1 MYLSKEEEHMLRGD
15 YGEAVE
21 ISMSILTKL
30 GDMYQA
36 DRMIK
41 ISQVHIDAASYGGI
55 YDAGLDM
62 VERFA
67 GEGAVFQVPTTLN
80 SSGIDFERWRELLI
94 PPSFAEKQIR
104 LADAYLKLGAIPTW
118 TCAPYQ
124 YGEPVRPGQ
133 FIAWG
138 ESNAVAYANS
148 VIGART
154 NRYAD
159 LIDVC
164 TAIAG
169 RVPRFGLY
177 LDENRHGQIL
187 FKICIDTKNF
197 TCFDYASLGYYV
209 GSISGSKVPVLQG
222 ISKSVTPD
230 QLKSFCAAI
239 ATSGAVGLFHLCG
252 ITPEA
257 RNIEEAFGGMK
268 PIEKIRVGAEEL
280 NETKNRLCTMSGKCD
295 LVLLGCPHYSIEQ
308 IGKVARRLHG
318 KKIRRNMELWIFT
331 NGIIKRLSDRIGY
344 TQIIESAGGKIISD
358 ACFLSTHQDVWRFES
373 ILTDSAKMA
382 HYAPGIC
389 NIDVR
394 FENAMR
400 CVDEAVE

>member
-1 MYLSKEEEHMLRGD
+1 MLRGD

-21 ISMSILTKL
+21 ISMSILIKL
-30 GDMYQA
+30 GDIYQA

-41 ISQVHIDAASYGGI
+41 ISHVHIDAASYGGI
-55 YDAGLDM
+55 YDAGLDT

-67 GEGAVFQVPTTLN
+67 REGAAFKVPATLN

-94 PPSFAEKQIR
+94 PSSFAEKQIR

-124 YGEPVRPGQ
+124 YGEPVRPGE

-164 TAIAG
+164 AAIVG

-177 LDENRHGQIL
+177 LDENRRGEIL
-187 FKICIDTKNF
+187 FEISLDTENF
-197 TCFDYASLGYYV
+197 TCYDYAALGYYV

-222 ISKSVTPD
+222 VSRGVTSD
-230 QLKSFCAAI
+230 QLKSFCAAV
-239 ATSGAVGLFHLCG
+239 ATSGAIGLFHMCG
-252 ITPEA
+252 VTPEA
-257 RNIEEAFGGMK
+257 RSIEEAFWGEK
-268 PIEKIRVGAEEL
+268 PSEKIRVGVEEL
-280 NETKNRLCTMSGKCD
+280 NEVKERLCTMNGKCD

-308 IGKVARRLHG
+308 IGRVAHRLRGRRIKHDL
-318 KKIRRNMELWIFT
+318 ELWVFT
-331 NGIIKRLSDRIGY
+331 NRIVKGLADRMGY
-344 TQIIESAGGKIISD
+344 TKMIEGAGGRIFSD
-358 ACFLSTHQDVWRFES
+358 LCFLTTHRNVWRFKR

-382 HYAPGIC
+382 HYARGIC
-389 NIDVR
+389 NVDVR

-400 CVDEAVE
+400 CVDEAVG